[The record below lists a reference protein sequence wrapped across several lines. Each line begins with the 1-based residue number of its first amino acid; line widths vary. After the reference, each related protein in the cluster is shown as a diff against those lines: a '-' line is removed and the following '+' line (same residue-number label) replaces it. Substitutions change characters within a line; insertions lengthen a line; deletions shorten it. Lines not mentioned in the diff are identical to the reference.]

1 MSRHHF
7 TARSTLAEV
16 YAHPIGRDVID
27 RLLMAMRQSPALI
40 TNPIASRLSLA
51 AIGRMTRKLTGP
63 GLIEAVLTLLNS
75 TPDRVQPTERP
86 PQWWQ
91 SAVFYQIYPRSFA
104 DSDGDGIGDLRGIID
119 HLDHLTDLGVDCLW
133 LSPIFDS
140 PNADFGYDVRDYRAV
155 MAEMGAM
162 ADLDE
167 LIAEVHRRGMR
178 IILDLAVN
186 HTSDQHPWFDAA
198 LADPTGPAGDYYFLR
213 PGERGNRPNNWTSL
227 FSGPAWRWFGGA
239 EVWALRL
246 FARTQPDLNWDN
258 PQVRREIHQIMQFW
272 AGKGVDG
279 FRLDAIN
286 YVSKSPGLRDGNR
299 FVGRLMGFTGIEHYF
314 HGPRLHEY
322 LRELRQAVADRPG
335 MVLVGETPGAGVEIG
350 RLLTNAGRGELDLNF
365 GFDHLETGGHNRF
378 DSYRYDLDELKHRW
392 IDQQQRL
399 GPGDWTSLFFENHDN
414 PRMISKIDPT
424 PAHRVP
430 LAKLLATLLL
440 TMRGTPFLYQGQEI
454 AAINQTFAAPGQ
466 LRDVESLNRLRAGT
480 DWATVMAG
488 SRDHARV
495 PMRWDTSPYTG
506 FSTTRPWL
514 PGREDSVGFTVA
526 EQDADPDSV
535 LNHYRELI
543 RLRRAGDAFTLGDIE
558 FVNPRRSEYF
568 AWYRTGSEGRFL
580 VECNL
585 SSRRRPARHREVG
598 EIVLST
604 AQAPGSLLEP
614 YEATIYRT
622 G

>member
-1 MSRHHF
+1 
-7 TARSTLAEV
+7 
-16 YAHPIGRDVID
+16 
-27 RLLMAMRQSPALI
+27 
-40 TNPIASRLSLA
+40 
-51 AIGRMTRKLTGP
+51 
-63 GLIEAVLTLLNS
+63 
-75 TPDRVQPTERP
+75 
-86 PQWWQ
+86 
-91 SAVFYQIYPRSFA
+91 
-104 DSDGDGIGDLRGIID
+104 
-119 HLDHLTDLGVDCLW
+119 
-133 LSPIFDS
+133 
-140 PNADFGYDVRDYRAV
+140 
-155 MAEMGAM
+155 
-162 ADLDE
+162 
-167 LIAEVHRRGMR
+167 
-178 IILDLAVN
+178 
-186 HTSDQHPWFDAA
+186 
-198 LADPTGPAGDYYFLR
+198 
-213 PGERGNRPNNWTSL
+213 
-227 FSGPAWRWFGGA
+227 
-239 EVWALRL
+239 
-246 FARTQPDLNWDN
+246 
-258 PQVRREIHQIMQFW
+258 
-272 AGKGVDG
+272 
-279 FRLDAIN
+279 
-286 YVSKSPGLRDGNR
+286 
-299 FVGRLMGFTGIEHYF
+299 
-314 HGPRLHEY
+314 
-322 LRELRQAVADRPG
+322 
-335 MVLVGETPGAGVEIG
+335 
-350 RLLTNAGRGELDLNF
+350 
-365 GFDHLETGGHNRF
+365 
-378 DSYRYDLDELKHRW
+378 
-392 IDQQQRL
+392 
-399 GPGDWTSLFFENHDN
+399 
-414 PRMISKIDPT
+414 MISKIDPT

-506 FSTTRPWL
+506 FCTTRPWL

-535 LNHYRELI
+535 LNHYRALI